1 MNYTRLFMTVAV
13 LAGTLLVATF
23 GAGAA
28 PDSSLPASHP
38 EALGEGR
45 VSCSECHEDQVK
57 GILKPYASFNH
68 STNFILNHRFYAAQ
82 DSRLCAT
89 CHKGSFCNDCHASRD
104 TMKPATKLGDR
115 PDRMV
120 PHRGDY
126 MTQHRID
133 GKLDPASC
141 YKCHGR
147 GNNKIC
153 LNCHR

>member
-1 MNYTRLFMTVAV
+1 
-13 LAGTLLVATF
+13 
-23 GAGAA
+23 
-28 PDSSLPASHP
+28 
-38 EALGEGR
+38 
-45 VSCSECHEDQVK
+45 
-57 GILKPYASFNH
+57 
-68 STNFILNHRFYAAQ
+68 
-82 DSRLCAT
+82 
-89 CHKGSFCNDCHASRD
+89 
-104 TMKPATKLGDR
+104 MKPATKFGDR

>member
-1 MNYTRLFMTVAV
+1 MKHTWLFITVSA
-13 LAGTLLVATF
+13 LAGTLLI
-23 GAGAA
+23 GAYGVVSAKE
-28 PDSSLPASHP
+28 SNLPASHP
-38 EALGEGR
+38 EALEEGR

-68 STNFILNHRFYAAQ
+68 STNFIINHRFYAAQ
-82 DSRLCAT
+82 ESRLCAT

-104 TMKPATKLGDR
+104 IMKPSTKFGDR
-115 PDRMV
+115 PDRMA

-126 MTQHRID
+126 MTLHRID

-153 LNCHR
+153 LNCHK